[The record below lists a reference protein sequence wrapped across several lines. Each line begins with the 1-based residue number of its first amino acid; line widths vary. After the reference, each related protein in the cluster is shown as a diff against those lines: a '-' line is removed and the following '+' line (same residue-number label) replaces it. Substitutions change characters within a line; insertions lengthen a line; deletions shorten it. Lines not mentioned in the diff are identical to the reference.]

1 MFCFKTRQDLLI
13 NCDAIELLS
22 PEITNKISK
31 KIILN
36 LTYRPPNGDIKEFEK
51 QLNKILSTIDILK
64 KEVVMAGD
72 FNMDMLDF
80 KQDKK
85 VQNFLNVMF
94 RHSLIPVIN
103 NLTRVTK
110 NTATDVDHISSTLL
124 PQPNLKQEL

>member
-1 MFCFKTRQDLLI
+1 MFSFKTRQDLLI

>member
-1 MFCFKTRQDLLI
+1 MLI

-22 PEITNKISK
+22 PEITNKIST

-36 LTYRPPNGDIKEFEK
+36 LTYRPPNGDIKKFEK

-110 NTATDVDHISSTLL
+110 NTATDVDQISSTLL

>member
-1 MFCFKTRQDLLI
+1 
-13 NCDAIELLS
+13 
-22 PEITNKISK
+22 
-31 KIILN
+31 
-36 LTYRPPNGDIKEFEK
+36 
-51 QLNKILSTIDILK
+51 
-64 KEVVMAGD
+64 MAGD

-85 VQNFLNVMF
+85 VQNFLNAMF
-94 RHSLIPVIN
+94 CHSLIPVIN

>member
-1 MFCFKTRQDLLI
+1 M
-13 NCDAIELLS
+13 LS

-124 PQPNLKQEL
+124 LQPNLKQEL

>member
-1 MFCFKTRQDLLI
+1 MLI

-124 PQPNLKQEL
+124 PQPNLKPEL